1 MLPVAAG
8 DNFQQKNEIIYFR
21 RSLDRVK
28 FGLILWAQKHDLR
41 RLSTICRLQ
50 FSAISPVTD
59 QFSNPS
65 VKGLRPDFIT
75 KTDCAIHLQVCT
87 LR

>member
-50 FSAISPVTD
+50 FSAISPVH
-59 QFSNPS
+59 FSNPS
-65 VKGLRPDFIT
+65 VKGLRPGFTT
-75 KTDCAIHLQVCT
+75 KTACAVNLQVCT